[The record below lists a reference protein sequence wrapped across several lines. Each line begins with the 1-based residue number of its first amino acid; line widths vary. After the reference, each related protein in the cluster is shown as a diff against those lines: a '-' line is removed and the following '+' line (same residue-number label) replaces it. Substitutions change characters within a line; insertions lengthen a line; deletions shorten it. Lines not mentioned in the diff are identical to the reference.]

1 MFKVN
6 FTHWIGGDVVYW
18 YEEVGSNL
26 EEMKSAA
33 RTEWASRHGQVR
45 FRLSKA
51 IGSGQYE
58 VVEEFTK

>member
-26 EEMKSAA
+26 EEMKAAA
-33 RTEWASRHGQVR
+33 RTEWQ
-45 FRLSKA
+45 
-51 IGSGQYE
+51 
-58 VVEEFTK
+58 